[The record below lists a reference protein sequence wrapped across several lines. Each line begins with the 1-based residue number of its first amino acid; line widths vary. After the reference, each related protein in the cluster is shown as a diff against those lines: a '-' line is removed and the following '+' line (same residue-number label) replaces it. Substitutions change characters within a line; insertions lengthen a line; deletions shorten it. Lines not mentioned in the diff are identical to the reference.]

1 MTGRFARLNVGLYF
15 PAISSHRFFP
25 YLIASFTSNF
35 EIDRRDYFLI
45 TPNIRWN
52 VIDRPKRKRI
62 TMTILAPLRFS
73 FHLISPRTPPTF
85 HFEGD
90 FLSLIRTGRY
100 INHAAF
106 QSPPYRDGSRAQT
119 RSVKSINCRE
129 LALSL

>member
-25 YLIASFTSNF
+25 YLIAGFTSNF
-35 EIDRRDYFLI
+35 EIDRRDLFSHNSEYSMECNRS
-45 TPNIRWN
+45 TGEKKNYN
-52 VIDRPKRKRI
+52 DN
-62 TMTILAPLRFS
+62 PLRFS
-73 FHLISPRTPPTF
+73 FHLISPPTPLTF